1 MIESGGEMNNRES
14 YIFWRL
20 AYSFISD
27 HGYRIIQLF
36 DNQKELWLEKL
47 ENKKTP
53 IIRMLLH
60 DLDWSNAMQRDIEF
74 TASNGER
81 VRKQIG
87 RPEVNVMN
95 IYISQF
101 PPVDEYEYR
110 LSKPFVYPE
119 GNKTSVSSI
128 LLAKGEYDTG
138 FGRISERLGE
148 EIYFSF
154 EEEYSEEDVESLKKA
169 ALDYA
174 IQKVNTERAIFSNG
188 KPFFTYVFI
197 IIQVAVFF
205 WLELHGGST
214 NTSTLIKYGA
224 MASPLIYDGDWWRF
238 ITPIF
243 LHIGFVHLAMN
254 SLALYFL
261 GTTVERIFG
270 NVRFL
275 FIYLFAGV
283 SGCIASF
290 IFGSTISAG
299 ASGAIYGCF
308 GALLYFGVIFPKLF
322 SRTMGINLIVVLGI
336 NLVFSFT
343 ASGIDVYAHLGGL
356 AGGFL
361 AAGVV
366 HFPKKKKLLWQM
378 LFFIAST
385 VIVWGAITYGF
396 SSTAQSNDENANL
409 LMAQEYINQGNY
421 DHAYKVLKE
430 SEERADNLSEKTYFL
445 LSFVEIK
452 KEMLNDAKEHLQK
465 AIKLN
470 PKFVE
475 AYFNLAL
482 INLDQN
488 DVESAKVNLQKAIKL
503 DPKLD
508 EAYFN
513 LALINLKQNDVE
525 SAKVNA
531 EKAAKL
537 EPKQQQYSDLVREIN
552 QHLQSSGGVGGNE

>member
-1 MIESGGEMNNRES
+1 MIGSGGEMNNKES

-20 AYSFISD
+20 AYSFISE

-36 DNQKELWLEKL
+36 ENQKELWLEKV
-47 ENKKTP
+47 EDKKTP

-60 DLDWSNAMQRDIEF
+60 DLNWSNAMQRDIEF

-87 RPEVNVMN
+87 RPDLNVMN
-95 IYISQF
+95 IYISEY

-119 GNKTSVSSI
+119 GNKSSVSSI
-128 LLAKGEYDTG
+128 LLAKGEYDSG
-138 FGRISERLGE
+138 FGRISERLGKE
-148 EIYFSF
+148 LYFSF
-154 EEEYSEEDVESLKKA
+154 DEEYSEQDVESIKKA
-169 ALDYA
+169 ALDFVMK
-174 IQKVNTERAIFSNG
+174 KVKTERTIFSNG

-197 IIQVAVFF
+197 VIQLAVFF

-224 MASPLIYDGDWWRF
+224 MVNQLIYEGDWWRF
-238 ITPIF
+238 ITPVF

-254 SLALYFL
+254 TLALYFL
-261 GTTVERIFG
+261 GTTVEKIFG

-283 SGCIASF
+283 MGCIASF
-290 IFGSTISAG
+290 IFSPTLSAG

-308 GALLYFGVIFPKLF
+308 GALLYFGAIFPKLF

-343 ASGIDVYAHLGGL
+343 ASGIDVAAHLGGL

-361 AAGVV
+361 AAGMV

-378 LFFIAST
+378 LFLIAST
-385 VIVWGAITYGF
+385 AIIWGALTYGF
-396 SSTAQSNDENANL
+396 SSSAQSNDENANL
-409 LMAQEYINQGNY
+409 LMAQEYIKQGDY
-421 DHAYKVLKE
+421 DHAYRVLKE
-430 SEERADNLSEKTYFL
+430 SEAKADNLSEKTFFL

-465 AIKLN
+465 AI
-470 PKFVE
+470 
-475 AYFNLAL
+475 
-482 INLDQN
+482 Q
-488 DVESAKVNLQKAIKL
+488 L
-503 DPKLD
+503 DPDFD

-513 LALINLKQNDVE
+513 LALINLEQNDVE
-525 SAKVNA
+525 SAKINA

-537 EPKQQQYSDLVREIN
+537 EPKQKQYSDLVRKIN
-552 QHLQSSGGVGGNE
+552 QHLQSSRGVGGEE